1 MMKND
6 YFSQLLAK
14 PDAIVKD
21 ADGFKTVIFNETIDS
36 NTVTVSV
43 SKAENADLLTFRV
56 IKFCSNAMDFITN
69 CNNYN
74 SHSSGII
81 AFVTADKLVT
91 SLSVVC
97 TTEEAAAEITGRL
110 LAVLYLVQSK

>member
-1 MMKND
+1 MKND

-21 ADGFKTVIFNETIDS
+21 ADGFKTVIFNETID
-36 NTVTVSV
+36 TETITVSV
-43 SKAENADLLTFRV
+43 SKADTDDLLTFRV
-56 IKFCSNAMDFITN
+56 IKFCNNAMDLIAK
-69 CNNYN
+69 CNEYN

-81 AFVTADKLVT
+81 AFVTNNKLVT

-97 TTEEAAAEITGRL
+97 TTEEAAAKITGKL
-110 LAVLYLVQSK
+110 LAILYLVQS

>member
-1 MMKND
+1 MQND

-14 PDAIVKD
+14 PDAVVKA
-21 ADGFKTVIFNETIDS
+21 ADGFKTVIFNEIIDTD
-36 NTVTVSV
+36 TVTVSV
-43 SKAENADLLTFRV
+43 SKADAADLLTFRV
-56 IKFCSNAMDFITN
+56 IKFCSNAMDFIIN
-69 CNNYN
+69 CNDYN

-81 AFVTADKLVT
+81 AFVTKDKLVT

-97 TTEEAAAEITGRL
+97 TTAEAAAEITGRL

>member
-1 MMKND
+1 MKND

-14 PDAIVKD
+14 QDAIVKD
-21 ADGFKTVIFNETIDS
+21 ADGFKTVIFNETIDAE
-36 NTVTVSV
+36 TITVSV
-43 SKAENADLLTFRV
+43 SKADTADLLTFRV
-56 IKFCSNAMDFITN
+56 IKFCNNAIDFITRSN
-69 CNNYN
+69 EYN

-81 AFVTADKLVT
+81 AFVTKDKLVT

-97 TTEEAAAEITGRL
+97 ATEEAAAEITGRL